1 MRYIVSGILLLALLL
16 GLLALW
22 MANRQWHDYEKEG
35 KPASPM
41 AVRPLEK
48 KDKNPLPLQTIIGR
62 LQLPKGTRIL
72 EIEREH
78 RSHIMHYEFELVTAE
93 GRFYELHV
101 DPYTAEIVEREK
113 ED

>member
-35 KPASPM
+35 KPASPT

-48 KDKNPLPLQTIIGR
+48 KGSST
-62 LQLPKGTRIL
+62 
-72 EIEREH
+72 
-78 RSHIMHYEFELVTAE
+78 F
-93 GRFYELHV
+93 
-101 DPYTAEIVEREK
+101 
-113 ED
+113 